1 ANRLNDLCNVEVRE
15 AVDGDQ
21 VLPGRVLIAQGNKHM
36 TLRRSGALYQVQVKQ
51 GPLVCRHRPSVEVL
65 FRSVAQYA
73 GKNAIGVMLTGM
85 GADGAQGL
93 LEMQKAGAVNIA
105 QDEAS
110 CIVFGMP
117 KEAIACGAVKR
128 VVPLSQIAKEILDLA

>member
-1 ANRLNDLCNVEVRE
+1 
-15 AVDGDQ
+15 
-21 VLPGRVLIAQGNKHM
+21 M
-36 TLRRSGALYQVQVKQ
+36 TLRRSGALYQVQVRS

-85 GADGAQGL
+85 GGDGAQGM
-93 LEMQKAGAVNIA
+93 LEMKNAGAVNIA

-117 KEAIACGAVKR
+117 KEAIACGAVDR
-128 VVPLSQIAKEILDLA
+128 VVALPKIAKQILDLA